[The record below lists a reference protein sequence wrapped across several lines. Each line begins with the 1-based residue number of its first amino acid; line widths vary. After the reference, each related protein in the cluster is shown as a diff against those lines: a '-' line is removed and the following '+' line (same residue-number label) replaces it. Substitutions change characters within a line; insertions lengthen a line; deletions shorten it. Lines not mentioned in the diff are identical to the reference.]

1 MPNKARDLRRY
12 QALIHAQQRQRLH
25 LSRVHPN
32 QTPDCVCEQSALY
45 FSKRRAFGC
54 NCRKKRHGAPRVG
67 TGDKF
72 DLREGIYAHRRAVRE
87 VLGAVLSG
95 RIAPEAEELSRVF
108 RLVLR

>member
-1 MPNKARDLRRY
+1 MPNKTRDLRRY
-12 QALIHAQQRQRLH
+12 QALIHARQRRRLH
-25 LSRVHPN
+25 LSRVHLN
-32 QTPDCVCEQSALY
+32 QAPDCACERAALY

-54 NCRKKRHGAPRVG
+54 NCRKKKPGAPRVG

-72 DLREGIYAHRRAVRE
+72 DAREAIYAHRRAVRE

-95 RIAPEAEELSRVF
+95 RVAPDAEEVSRVF